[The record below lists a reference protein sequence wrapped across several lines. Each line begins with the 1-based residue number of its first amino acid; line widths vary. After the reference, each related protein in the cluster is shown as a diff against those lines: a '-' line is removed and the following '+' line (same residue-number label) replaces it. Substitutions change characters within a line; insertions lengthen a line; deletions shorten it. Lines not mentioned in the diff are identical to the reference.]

1 MGAQDLLSNDKKMQ
15 LFIHRGHG
23 RRVSALV
30 YAVVDERSRDRA
42 FKNHNISTNAVV
54 QFVLEQQSRMPDYL
68 RLPVRL
74 ATWLLAADALK
85 NNFKPWHKQS
95 LAQRQAQ
102 LALWRHSPVAPF
114 RDFVRLYESLVTL
127 AFESLAA
134 GLPAPVEIELK
145 SFEKEAIK
153 EYPHPAIAFH
163 APGRMKTDVAVIGSG
178 PGGAITSTLLAEAG
192 KNVSLIEE
200 GGHYPLESCVPFSA
214 QEMIQKYR
222 GGGLTPAMG
231 KPKVAYV
238 EGRCVGGGS
247 EVNSGLYHRTP
258 PEVLEK
264 WGREYQLDKIA
275 ENDLLPHFLANEADL
290 TVAPIPGR
298 TPASSLKLHEGA
310 LKKGWKSQEV
320 PRWFAFDGQTD
331 PAGVPTGHR
340 QSMTKTF
347 IPRFQNAGGQLVSR
361 TRVLKFNRSGDS
373 WEIQSLSSD
382 GKPLVIEARHLFI
395 SCGATQ
401 TPALLRRSGLGKKP
415 GSTLFLHP
423 TVKFVARFRDEINSD
438 TPAVGVHQVKH
449 FSPRLS
455 FGCSIGS
462 KPYLGL
468 GLLDSPHHPSYL
480 DDHWRHMSIYYAM
493 ITGSGQGRVRV
504 LPGFR
509 DPLVQYKL
517 AGNDLADLADGLRK
531 MAAMLF
537 ESGAVELQ
545 SSITGSS
552 PIRSLGE
559 ISQIESR
566 LNPNLTNLMTIHLF
580 GSCPMGENKARCV
593 ANSFGSVHDVPNLH
607 LADASLLCT
616 APGVN
621 PQGSI
626 MAFVRRNALEWLER
640 NG

>member
-1 MGAQDLLSNDKKMQ
+1 MQ

-30 YAVVDERSRDRA
+30 YAMVDERSRDRTFA
-42 FKNHNISTNAVV
+42 PGLISTNAVV

-74 ATWLLAADALK
+74 ATWLLAADSLK
-85 NNFKPWHKQS
+85 NNFKPWHKQT

-102 LALWRHSPVAPF
+102 LAVWRNSPVAPF
-114 RDFVRLYESLVTL
+114 RDFIRLYESLVTL

-145 SFEKEAIK
+145 SFEKSASL
-153 EYPHPAIAFH
+153 EYPHPAIASH
-163 APGRMKTDVAVIGSG
+163 SPGRLKSDVAVIGSG

-192 KNVSLIEE
+192 KNVTLIEE

-222 GGGLTPAMG
+222 GGGLTPALG

-258 PEVLEK
+258 PEILEK
-264 WGREYQLDKIA
+264 WGREYQLEKIA
-275 ENDLLPHFLANEADL
+275 ETDLLPHFLANETDL
-290 TVAPIPGR
+290 TVATIPGR

-310 LKKGWKSQEV
+310 LQKGWKSQEV

-347 IPRFQNAGGQLVSR
+347 IPRFQNAGGKLVSR
-361 TRVLKFNRSGDS
+361 TRVLKFKRSGDS
-373 WEIQSLSSD
+373 WEIESLGAD

-438 TPAVGVHQVKH
+438 TPSVGVHQVKH

-468 GLLDSPHHPSYL
+468 GLLDSHHQPSYL
-480 DDHWRHMSIYYAM
+480 DDHWRHMSIYYSM

-517 AGNDLADLADGLRK
+517 SSNDLADLADGLRK

-552 PIRSLGE
+552 PIRGLGE

-593 ANSFGSVHDVPNLH
+593 TNSFGAVHNTPNLH

-640 NG
+640 NNRS